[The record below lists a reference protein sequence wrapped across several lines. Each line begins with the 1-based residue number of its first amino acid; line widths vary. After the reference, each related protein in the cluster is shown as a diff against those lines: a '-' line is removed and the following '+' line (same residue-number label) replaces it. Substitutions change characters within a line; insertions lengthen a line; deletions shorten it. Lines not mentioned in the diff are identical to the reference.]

1 VEAARAAMA
10 RDAKGS
16 VVGGREEAVGD
27 LPCVTTSGSA
37 RMIHPAAELGKG
49 LVKKKGLRKFLS
61 RRFKM
66 TVSGKVVRNREMISR
81 LHGVQKLMIP
91 MVLLKLHKRQV
102 TSNIATMSN
111 HLILLIRGL

>member
-16 VVGGREEAVGD
+16 AVGGREEAVGD
-27 LPCVTTSGSA
+27 LAYVTTSGSA
-37 RMIHPAAELGKG
+37 RMLHPAVELGKG
-49 LVKKKGLRKFLS
+49 LVKKGLRKFLS

-66 TVSGKVVRNREMISR
+66 IISGKVVRNREMISR

-102 TSNIATMSN
+102 TSNIATLPN
-111 HLILLIRGL
+111 HLVLLIRGL